1 MCKTLKQLFLGG
13 CFRKSFNDITIMTTG
28 QSTPS
33 PAPHSSGSSGFSDDD
48 SLPFEERTGLT
59 LLDFV
64 EHLKQKGRR
73 GLLDE
78 YAEIVSKNPEGSFNV
93 SRSVLNNNPGL

>member
-1 MCKTLKQLFLGG
+1 MVNF
-13 CFRKSFNDITIMTTG
+13 IMMKTG

-48 SLPFEERTGLT
+48 SLPFEDRTGLT

-78 YAEIVSKNPEGSFNV
+78 YAEIVSKNPEGSFNI
-93 SRSVLNNNPGL
+93 SRYYFFTNFLMKYFLGKWSKDTRIF

>member
-1 MCKTLKQLFLGG
+1 MASEKLL
-13 CFRKSFNDITIMTTG
+13 DIFGLTFIG

-33 PAPHSSGSSGFSDDD
+33 PTPNSSGSSGFSDDD
-48 SLPFEERTGLT
+48 SLPFEERAGLT
-59 LLDFV
+59 LPEFV

-78 YAEIVSKNPEGSFNV
+78 YAEIISKNPEGSFNA
-93 SRSVLNNNPGL
+93 SR

>member
-1 MCKTLKQLFLGG
+1 MRRTKNNNIPPNRLPDSNVCSMSNKQ
-13 CFRKSFNDITIMTTG
+13 TG

-93 SRSVLNNNPGL
+93 SR

>member
-1 MCKTLKQLFLGG
+1 MCGNLL
-13 CFRKSFNDITIMTTG
+13 CFGNPFSRHSSSRSKSNYNNNMGNTG

-64 EHLKQKGRR
+64 EHLKQKSRR

-78 YAEIVSKNPEGSFNV
+78 YSEIVSKNPEGSFNV
-93 SRSVLNNNPGL
+93 SRYWF